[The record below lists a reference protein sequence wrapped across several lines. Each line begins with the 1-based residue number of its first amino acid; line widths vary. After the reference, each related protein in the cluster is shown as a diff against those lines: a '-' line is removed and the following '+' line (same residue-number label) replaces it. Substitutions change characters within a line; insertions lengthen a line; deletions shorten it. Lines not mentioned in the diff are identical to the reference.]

1 MSALPDLDSL
11 KLLVDVGELGSLGRA
26 ARASGIAQPSASKRI
41 AQLERRLGLPLLERT
56 PRGSALTDEGK
67 MVAEWAAQV
76 LSAAYELMRGA
87 QAVRHGESAHL
98 RVAASMTVAEY
109 LVPRWLGEFQNREP
123 DVQVGL
129 DVVNSAEVAALVLA
143 GASLDEAAK
152 TGAGGAVERGRAV
165 ELGFVEGPSVP
176 DGLDARVVGTDRLV
190 VVVAPGHPWARR
202 RTVLRGAELAAT
214 PLVVRERGSGTR
226 ETLDVA
232 FRGLHQASP
241 RLELGSNSAVKGAA
255 SAGAAPAVLSG
266 YAVEADLATGRLVE
280 VPLAGLNLVRSLRAV
295 WRRGRPLTGPAAT
308 LLAIASRP

>member
-26 ARASGIAQPSASKRI
+26 ARAAGIAQPSASKRI

-56 PRGSALTDEGK
+56 PRGSALTAEGK
-67 MVAEWAAQV
+67 MVAGWAAQV
-76 LSAAYELMRGA
+76 LSAAQELMRA
-87 QAVRHGESAHL
+87 AAAVRLSEAAHL
-98 RVAASMTVAEY
+98 RVASSMTVAEY

-143 GASLDEAAK
+143 GADGTPRS
-152 TGAGGAVERGRAV
+152 V
-165 ELGFVEGPSVP
+165 ELGFVEGPNVP
-176 DGLDARVVGTDRLV
+176 DGLDSRVVGTDRLV

-214 PLVVRERGSGTR
+214 PLVVREPGSGTR
-226 ETLDVA
+226 ETLDLA

-280 VPLAGLNLVRSLRAV
+280 VPLTGLNLVRSLRAV
-295 WRRGRPLTGPAAT
+295 WRRGRTLPSPAAT
-308 LLAIASRP
+308 LLSIASRP

>member
-26 ARASGIAQPSASKRI
+26 ARAAGIAQPSASKRI

-56 PRGSALTDEGK
+56 PRGSALTAEGK
-67 MVAEWAAQV
+67 MVAGWASQV
-76 LSAAYELMRGA
+76 LSAAQELMRA
-87 QAVRHGESAHL
+87 AAAVRLSEAAHL
-98 RVAASMTVAEY
+98 RVASSMTVAEY

-143 GASLDEAAK
+143 GADGTPRS
-152 TGAGGAVERGRAV
+152 V
-165 ELGFVEGPSVP
+165 ELGFVEGPNVP
-176 DGLDARVVGTDRLV
+176 DGLDSRVVGTDRLV

-214 PLVVRERGSGTR
+214 PLVVREPGSGTR
-226 ETLDVA
+226 ETLDLA
-232 FRGLHQASP
+232 FRDLHQASP

-295 WRRGRPLTGPAAT
+295 WRRGRTLPSPAAT
-308 LLAIASRP
+308 LLSIASRP